1 IIMPH
6 NLMIVDYVLGQ
17 PGSIHNTYAFQG
29 MRISQDPANL
39 IPAQHWVWADSAYP
53 MEMWC
58 VVPFK
63 KPHGGH
69 LTHRQNTYNRYLS
82 KVHTR
87 KKKPACL
94 LSIWKVR
101 VRVEHAFTAL
111 KGHFQ
116 SLWELRLHMSKD
128 NDLHIAAY
136 WITTCIIL
144 HNMIIHFEERL
155 GEETTQWAIGE
166 AEGWDDEGGDDGGG
180 KQGDRMQGQCFCG
193 YLMERLFE
201 QHGLRM

>member
-1 IIMPH
+1 
-6 NLMIVDYVLGQ
+6 MIVNYALGQ
-17 PGSIHNTYAFQG
+17 PGSVHDAYAFQG
-29 MRISQDPANL
+29 TRILQDPANL
-39 IPAQHWVWADSAYP
+39 IPARHWVWADSAYP
-53 MEMWC
+53 TETWC
-58 VVPFK
+58 VVP
-63 KPHGGH
+63 
-69 LTHRQNTYNRYLS
+69 
-82 KVHTR
+82 

-101 VRVEHAFTAL
+101 VRVEHAFATL
-111 KGHFQ
+111 KGRFQ
-116 SLWELRLHMSKD
+116 SLRELRLHMSKD

-144 HNMIIHFEERL
+144 HNMIIRFEERL

-180 KQGDRMQGQCFCG
+180 EQGDRTQGQHFRG

-201 QHGLRM
+201 QRGLRM